1 MTISLGRDVCGEF
14 YKSSEHEWIETNGR
28 GGYAMGTVSGANT
41 RKYHG
46 LLNVALRPP
55 IDRFQTVNRL
65 EESLLAKGQRIEIS
79 CQSYP
84 GAIYPQGYKFLETF
98 RLDPY
103 PIWTYVSGETWLE
116 KSFFLRYGEDTAVV
130 LYELITGTEAV
141 LEVRPLLTFRNHHAV
156 IKEDDRF
163 QGRLE
168 NHPGAFKVC
177 PAVGP
182 ELWMSA
188 RGGEYRDDSFWY
200 RNQEYSWEGRR
211 GLGHRED
218 AFSPGIFRFALNPGQ
233 AVALVITTKPDLS
246 GDPIAWAQQERELRE
261 KLLDKSLARGPLAD
275 KLVRAADQFIV
286 ERNGG
291 TSVIAGYPWFEDWG
305 RDTMVGLPGLCL
317 ATGRAQEAGEIL
329 ETYAKHLH
337 DGQLPNRFPEDNPTP
352 DYTAADPS
360 LWFIWAA
367 QKYFQAT
374 GDAERVKSLLP
385 SMRKIVDA
393 YQHGTPQGI
402 RMDQDGLLSLPPS
415 NNAYT
420 WMDAR
425 VNGVPVTP
433 RAGKPVEIQALWYNA
448 LQFLSELDLKFGETS
463 RGYEKLAAIARNS
476 FNEKFWNESA
486 QYLYDRIDGRER
498 DGSIRPNALFAIS
511 LPYEILEESR
521 FKPVV
526 DLAWKE
532 LYTPM
537 GLRTLS
543 QTDPAFKARYEG
555 PQEERDAAYHQGSIW
570 PWLLGSFITAFVKAN
585 GSTEDIK
592 ARVQE
597 FLEPFRKHLSEA
609 GLGQV
614 SELFEAGEPHSP
626 QGCTAQAWSVA
637 ELLRILWEENLLL

>member
-1 MTISLGRDVCGEF
+1 MTISLGRVVCGDF
-14 YKSSEHEWIETNGR
+14 YKSSDREWVETNGR

-41 RKYHG
+41 RRYHG
-46 LLNVALRPP
+46 LLNLALRPP
-55 IDRFQTVNRL
+55 VDRFQTVNRL
-65 EESLLAKGQRIEIS
+65 EESLLTKSQRVEIS
-79 CQSYP
+79 CQAYP
-84 GAIYPQGYKFLETF
+84 GAIYPQGYKYLESF

-103 PIWTYVSGETWLE
+103 PIWTYVAGETLLE

-130 LYELITGTEAV
+130 LYELITGSEIV
-141 LEVRPLLTFRNHHAV
+141 LEVRPLLTFRNHHSI
-156 IKEDDRF
+156 IKEDERF
-163 QGRLE
+163 HGRLD
-168 NHPGAFKVC
+168 NQPNAFKVR

-188 RGGEYRDDSFWY
+188 KGGEFRHDSFWY
-200 RNQEYSWEGRR
+200 RNQEYSWESRR
-211 GLGHRED
+211 GLGYRED
-218 AFSPGIFRFALNPGQ
+218 AFSPGIFRFALKPGQ

-246 GDPIAWAQQERELRE
+246 GDPIAWGQQERELRE
-261 KLLDKSLARGPLAD
+261 RLLDKSLARGPLAD
-275 KLVRAADQFIV
+275 KLVRAADQFLV

-305 RDTMVGLPGLCL
+305 RDTMISLPGLCL

-329 ETYAKHLH
+329 ETYAKHLSE
-337 DGQLPNRFPEDNPTP
+337 GQLPNRFPEDNPSP

-360 LWFIWAA
+360 LWYVWAV

-374 GDAERVKSLLP
+374 GDAERVKALLP
-385 SMRKIVDA
+385 SLRQIVDA

-402 RMDQDGLLSLPPS
+402 RMDQDGLLSIPPS

-425 VNGVPVTP
+425 VNGIPVTP

-448 LQFLSELDLKFGETS
+448 LQFLSELDLKFGEAP

-511 LPYEILEESR
+511 LPYEILEENR

-526 DLAWKE
+526 ELALRE
-532 LYTPM
+532 LHTPYGM
-537 GLRTLS
+537 RSLAKS
-543 QTDPAFKARYEG
+543 DPAYRARYEG
-555 PQEERDAAYHQGSIW
+555 PQEERDASYHQGSVW
-570 PWLLGSFITAFVKAN
+570 PWLLGSFVTAFVKAN
-585 GSTEDIK
+585 GSTEDVK
-592 ARVQE
+592 AQVQE
-597 FLEPFRKHLSEA
+597 FLEPFRKHLSDA

-614 SELFEAGEPHSP
+614 SEIFEGAEPHAP
-626 QGCTAQAWSVA
+626 QGCAAQAWSVA